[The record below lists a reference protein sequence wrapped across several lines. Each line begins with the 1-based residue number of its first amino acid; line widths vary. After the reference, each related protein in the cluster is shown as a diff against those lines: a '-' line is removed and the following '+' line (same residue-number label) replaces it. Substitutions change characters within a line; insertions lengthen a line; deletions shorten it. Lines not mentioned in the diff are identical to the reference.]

1 MDRIRTTAV
10 AALAT
15 GALTVGLVLPAV
27 AQDDDTATED
37 ATGGAVHEHGQDRHA
52 ARHAAFVAALAG
64 ELGLDVDTVSDALD
78 AVRDQLHADQEAGD
92 GNVLPFRDGRG
103 GRHRDGEHAG
113 RPGHDGHGAG
123 DGAPDPAA

>member
-37 ATGGAVHEHGQDRHA
+37 TTDNTVEERRQDRHT
-52 ARHAAFVAALAG
+52 ARHAAFAAALAD
-64 ELGLDVDTVSDALD
+64 ELGLDVDTVSEALD
-78 AVRDQLHADQEAGD
+78 AVHDQRHADHEAGD
-92 GNVLPFRDGRG
+92 GDVLPFRDGRG
-103 GRHRDGEHAG
+103 GRHGDGEHVG
-113 RPGHDGHGAG
+113 RPGRGPGAD